1 MKPFSN
7 LELSS
12 FCGQI
17 ALILKAGISSLEGL
31 TIMLEDA
38 ASSEE
43 KEVLEALLASMQET
57 GSLYQAME
65 SSGIYPSYML
75 HMVQIGEETGTLDA
89 VMTSLQN
96 HYEREDSIRKSIRNS
111 ITYPM
116 VMVAMMAL
124 VIIVLLVK
132 VMPIFNQ
139 VFIQLGTEMTGV
151 SRTLMNAGN
160 AINRYAVVI
169 ILLLVVIAGLIF
181 YGTRTVSGRRMFQ
194 RIGYKLKITRDIYE
208 EIAACRFASG
218 MSLTLSSGL
227 NPDRSMELVTSLND
241 DPVFQEKIDLCL
253 EKIRD
258 GEDLSEALFHS
269 GMFTGV
275 YARMASIGSKTGSMD
290 QVMEQIAGLYQDD
303 IDTRMN
309 NLLAVLEPT
318 LVVALSLIVGVILL
332 SVMLPLMGI
341 MSSI

>member
-1 MKPFSN
+1 MKPFSS

-43 KEVLEALLASMQET
+43 KEVLEALLNNMQET

-65 SSGIYPSYML
+65 VTGLYPSYML

-89 VMTSLQN
+89 VMASLQN

-160 AINRYAVVI
+160 VINRYAIVI

-181 YGTRTVSGRRMFQ
+181 YGTRTVSGRRLFQ
-194 RIGYKLKITRDIYE
+194 QIGYKLKITRDIYE
-208 EIAACRFASG
+208 EIA
-218 MSLTLSSGL
+218 
-227 NPDRSMELVTSLND
+227 E
-241 DPVFQEKIDLCL
+241 
-253 EKIRD
+253 
-258 GEDLSEALFHS
+258 
-269 GMFTGV
+269 
-275 YARMASIGSKTGSMD
+275 IGRAH
-290 QVMEQIAGLYQDD
+290 V
-303 IDTRMN
+303 
-309 NLLAVLEPT
+309 
-318 LVVALSLIVGVILL
+318 
-332 SVMLPLMGI
+332 
-341 MSSI
+341 